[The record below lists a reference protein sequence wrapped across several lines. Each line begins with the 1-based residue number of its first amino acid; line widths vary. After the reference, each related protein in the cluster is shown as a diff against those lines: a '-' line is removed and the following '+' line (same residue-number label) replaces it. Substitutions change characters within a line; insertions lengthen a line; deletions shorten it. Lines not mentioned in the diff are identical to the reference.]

1 MVLSH
6 FIGGETVVSRENH
19 IQSYTGKP
27 DHINCEKSF
36 NSDGQEIHQYQ
47 QQPQPQIP
55 RHEKTT
61 TYELEVQVLTSDR
74 YKMLLGYTGKCC
86 LVIPVKCCLVIPVNV
101 AWIYR

>member
-47 QQPQPQIP
+47 QQRNLKFLNMKRP
-55 RHEKTT
+55 RHMNWK
-61 TYELEVQVLTSDR
+61 SR
-74 YKMLLGYTGKCC
+74 F
-86 LVIPVKCCLVIPVNV
+86 
-101 AWIYR
+101 